1 MKKLAILGS
10 GFGSNFE
17 AVARY
22 LKDVEIIC
30 ISDKPDAYIL
40 KRAEYLNIPA
50 LVLTLDEMEKYFSEN
65 KFDLVALAGFMRII
79 PENILSKMGRCINL
93 HPSILPAF
101 KGKDAIKQAYLYGV
115 KVTGITIHE
124 VTPEL
129 DSGRIIAQYPVII
142 NDSMHYDELE
152 ETIHRVEHII
162 YPQVIEK
169 LLNNAPVEYGVSF
182 GNCGGRGKCEDVCGG
197 KCKECGGGCEG

>member
-17 AVARY
+17 AIARY

-124 VTPEL
+124 VTPVL

-169 LLNNAPVEYGVSF
+169 LLNGEAVEFGVSF
-182 GNCGGRGKCEDVCGG
+182 GNCGGKCEG

>member
-10 GFGSNFE
+10 GYGSNFE
-17 AVARY
+17 AIVRY
-22 LKDVEIIC
+22 LKDVEITC
-30 ISDKPDAYIL
+30 ITDKPDSYIL

-50 LVLTLDEMEKYFSEN
+50 LVLTIEEMEKYFSEN

-79 PENILSKMGRCINL
+79 PENILSEMGRCINL
-93 HPSILPAF
+93 HPSLLPAF
-101 KGKDAIKQAYLYGV
+101 KGKDAIKQAYLYGA
-115 KVTGITIHE
+115 KVTGITVHE

-129 DSGRIIAQYPVII
+129 DSGKIIAQYPVMI

-152 ETIHRVEHII
+152 EAIHRVEHII
-162 YPQVIEK
+162 YPQAIEK
-169 LLNNAPVEYGVSF
+169 LLNGEAVEFGGSF
-182 GNCGGRGKCEDVCGG
+182 GNCGGKGKCEG